1 LNGLPPREDPPDDI
15 DDRYRRASA
24 ADTSR
29 PSEAVRRAV
38 LDHAGRL
45 ARSRRAWRRLP
56 IVGTLAA
63 AALAGIFVA
72 PRLFETPVAP
82 APVPAGVPEPA
93 APPAATVPR
102 GPRPEDLA
110 ALRESSP
117 SPAPAP
123 RARAPLRPQPQA
135 PFQSPPQAA
144 QSQLQAQAQAQPQ
157 SQAPAQAQSQTPAQA
172 QSQTPAQAQ
181 SQGPAR
187 PQAQGPARP
196 QAQAHEQRPDQL
208 RAVTAAA
215 APAAR
220 RVGGT
225 QALRQAAEI
234 GDTAR
239 VQALLDQQ
247 VDIDARDADG
257 QSALLLATRFGRR
270 DAVDLLLA
278 HGADPNAADAHGMTP
293 LQAAVTGDY
302 PQIAAALR
310 RAGAR

>member
-1 LNGLPPREDPPDDI
+1 MNGLPPREDPPDDI
-15 DDRYRRASA
+15 DDRYRRAAA

-63 AALAGIFVA
+63 AALAGVLVT
-72 PRLFETPVAP
+72 PRLFESPVAP
-82 APVPAGVPEPA
+82 APVPAAVREPA
-93 APPAATVPR
+93 APPAATAPP
-102 GPRPEDLA
+102 GPRPAGFA
-110 ALRESSP
+110 ALREASP

-123 RARAPLRPQPQA
+123 RARAPLQPQPQA
-135 PFQSPPQAA
+135 RFQSPPQ
-144 QSQLQAQAQAQPQ
+144 SAQAQPQLQSQGQPQLQSQAPAQPQ
-157 SQAPAQAQSQTPAQA
+157 SQAHAQVP
-172 QSQTPAQAQ
+172 
-181 SQGPAR
+181 G
-187 PQAQGPARP
+187 
-196 QAQAHEQRPDQL
+196 QL

-215 APAAR
+215 APAAGR
-220 RVGGT
+220 ADGT

-278 HGADPNAADAHGMTP
+278 HGADPNAADALGMTP
-293 LQAAVTGDY
+293 LQAAVAGDD